1 MNLDTMQPDTPP
13 ESLWPAVV
21 SKADLQPQQRQEVYL
36 AFECYRD
43 HRAALLQQQHE
54 VVQQLQALL
63 APQQPMQH
71 TLPCNAGSTA
81 GAAADAGAADSS
93 PEQDQ
98 ATGGDACAAARGIGG
113 GGGGVVESSCCAKV
127 PDSHNTSCTTLS
139 KGCSNK
145 ERDSLGVLTIEV
157 AEQAEQLLQ
166 QLDRIVRLQREHS
179 RRLVYLWMDLLTTEQ
194 HVNAILSAYPFSISV
209 PAVAAV
215 VWQGEAALLS
225 KEL

>member
-43 HRAALLQQQHE
+43 HRAALLQQQHK

-63 APQQPMQH
+63 APQQRPD
-71 TLPCNAGSTA
+71 CTA
-81 GAAADAGAADSS
+81 GAAATAATADSS
-93 PEQDQ
+93 PELDQ
-98 ATGGDACAAARGIGG
+98 ARTGDASAATRGSGG
-113 GGGGVVESSCCAKV
+113 GGGGGGGGMVPSSCCAKA
-127 PDSHNTSCTTLS
+127 PGSHTTSCTTAS
-139 KGCSNK
+139 KGCS
-145 ERDSLGVLTIEV
+145 EQDSLGVLTIEV

-194 HVNAILSAYPFSISV
+194 HVNAILSAYPFSIKV

-215 VWQGEAALLS
+215 VWQGEAPQLS
-225 KEL
+225 QEP